1 MSAAINVKASHIKLI
16 FDAGVEHGLS
26 GRPLKRYVKRKLD
39 KIIKKAL
46 KKTRN

>member
-1 MSAAINVKASHIKLI
+1 MTTLNVKASHIKLI

-39 KIIKKAL
+39 KIIKKAI
-46 KKTRN
+46 KRAK